1 MHRQFRPPN
10 PSDGAI
16 NVKATEG
23 SGTHP
28 GLVAGASE
36 QKTGHRSCG
45 HSMLSGGG
53 RGGEQD
59 SPSWCTPHDGLSDGL
74 YQSRRKYPLSSRSSS
89 GYISDGESLPSSPQT
104 TRPVMA
110 DKATQT
116 PSLTGQVVMHA
127 LHRMAE
133 DGHAGPRTPP
143 GHDSFPESGP
153 LNSTMEAQAE
163 TFGRE
168 LRLIGDDYN
177 RLLISRSQKIIML
190 RGTFPHS
197 RQQGIHNIFTIA
209 ASPWSRS

>member
-89 GYISDGESLPSSPQT
+89 GYISD
-104 TRPVMA
+104 
-110 DKATQT
+110 
-116 PSLTGQVVMHA
+116 
-127 LHRMAE
+127 
-133 DGHAGPRTPP
+133 
-143 GHDSFPESGP
+143 DSFPESGP